1 MLGGQV
7 KEGNPSSA
15 ALTSTG
21 LLGLCCLYVVLF
33 LYRRKFDYF
42 LTLPTVMVD
51 GVLYRF
57 KLRSSESTI
66 TGNHLY
72 RVRATWGCISCRFKS
87 TQMGSREVAPQVSD
101 DPPEDTSPS
110 ETTSRDAT
118 ADGFVSPLI
127 GGKRPCEDHPNSA

>member
-1 MLGGQV
+1 MLITYIGGQV

-15 ALTSTG
+15 TLTSTG

-66 TGNHLY
+66 TG
-72 RVRATWGCISCRFKS
+72 SKPPKS
-87 TQMGSREVAPQVSD
+87 SHYVDLLEY
-101 DPPEDTSPS
+101 PPGTGND
-110 ETTSRDAT
+110 
-118 ADGFVSPLI
+118 
-127 GGKRPCEDHPNSA
+127 NSMV